1 MEVSSADFLYM
12 YFFFLTG
19 NFLSNYVD
27 GVLVPQRLPPK
38 AAVICQRQRVITFE
52 GKRNGGLDFLKAA
65 V

>member
-12 YFFFLTG
+12 YFFLTG